1 MFIFIR
7 KKNLNTKFKH
17 MQYLIG
23 VIITFFLA
31 FLLIT
36 KSNKTLADR
45 ILFFW
50 LIGIGFHLYLF
61 YLSFTGQSYNYP
73 YLLGFVIP
81 LPLIHGPFLYL
92 YTASVTNQL
101 SNIYKN
107 ILHFFPVLISYIS
120 LSSFF
125 QLPSETKI
133 QVFENEGL
141 GYETLLLTNLIA
153 TYLSGIIYVIWSFFL
168 LKRHK
173 SNIMNTFSYTER
185 INLYWLRYL
194 VYGIGILWLF
204 VIIGEDELL
213 FSITVVFVIFIGY
226 FGINQVGIFTK
237 KKYSTSNEIVQIE
250 KTEKRIIERES
261 NNDNEN
267 NTRLKYEKSGL
278 SNETAIEI
286 HQLLTNKMKEKQL
299 FINPEITLI
308 ELAEILNVH
317 PNNLSQVINT
327 FENKNFYDFINTK
340 RIELFLTLIAKPE
353 NKKFTILSIA
363 FDCGFNS
370 KSSFNKYFKKE
381 TNLTPSEYIKSIT

>member
-1 MFIFIR
+1 M
-7 KKNLNTKFKH
+7 
-17 MQYLIG
+17 
-23 VIITFFLA
+23 
-31 FLLIT
+31 
-36 KSNKTLADR
+36 
-45 ILFFW
+45 
-50 LIGIGFHLYLF
+50 
-61 YLSFTGQSYNYP
+61 
-73 YLLGFVIP
+73 
-81 LPLIHGPFLYL
+81 
-92 YTASVTNQL
+92 
-101 SNIYKN
+101 
-107 ILHFFPVLISYIS
+107 
-120 LSSFF
+120 
-125 QLPSETKI
+125 
-133 QVFENEGL
+133 
-141 GYETLLLTNLIA
+141 
-153 TYLSGIIYVIWSFFL
+153 
-168 LKRHK
+168 
-173 SNIMNTFSYTER
+173 
-185 INLYWLRYL
+185 YWLRYL